1 VSDDGTCGEPDDES
15 HLIGE
20 SGGESCLIYG
30 LMEVQIL

>member
-1 VSDDGTCGEPDDES
+1 MSDNGTYGEPNDES

-20 SGGESCLIYG
+20 LDGESCLIYG